1 MSDEEMVDID
11 LRLDKE
17 TANRLNKMTKAEMR
31 GVIMALSLEKE
42 IAALV
47 DAVEK
52 LRTCPYEPD
61 CSSYDELV
69 RVIFEKNKPLL
80 PQKPRTG
87 WIAGEDDVSYEYVEL
102 TPAVKLALD
111 EAGISYE

>member
-1 MSDEEMVDID
+1 MKWKLPWHEPSEWPSVRWVTRKNAE
-11 LRLDKE
+11 DK
-17 TANRLNKMTKAEMR
+17 
-31 GVIMALSLEKE
+31 

-69 RVIFEKNKPLL
+69 RVIFEKNKSLL
-80 PQKPRTG
+80 PQ
-87 WIAGEDDVSYEYVEL
+87 ESLLD
-102 TPAVKLALD
+102 KLM
-111 EAGISYE
+111 GKKS